1 MTWNDWVTAWMVEWM
16 KWHAR
21 LNEWV
26 NEWNEIDKWHEWLN
40 ICTCEFTCF
49 RTLSL
54 PNCLVIGLTWW
65 YGWHDGEF
73 MTIRNRA
80 SHQTAIRGPLGP
92 TDPGP
97 PATTSGPPSHRP
109 TGPPPAHTG
118 PPAQAHRPRPTAHRQ
133 RPPPAK
139 KNYLLV
145 KTTLMNKY

>member
-1 MTWNDWVTAWMVEWM
+1 MKLHDMTWNDWVTAWRVEWM

-54 PNCLVIGLTWW
+54 PNYLVMGLTWW

-80 SHQTAIRGPLGP
+80 SHQTAIRGPVPHWPGSTGHHQP
-92 TDPGP
+92 TAPGP
-97 PATTSGPPSHRP
+97 PARPTGPPAHRP
-109 TGPPPAHTG
+109 TGPP
-118 PPAQAHRPRPTAHRQ
+118 AQAHRQ

-139 KNYLLV
+139 KCIYS
-145 KTTLMNKY
+145 

>member
-1 MTWNDWVTAWMVEWM
+1 MKLHDMTWNDWVTAWMVEWM
-16 KWHAR
+16 KWQAR

-26 NEWNEIDKWHEWLN
+26 KEWNEIDKWHEWLN

-54 PNCLVIGLTWW
+54 PNYLVMGLTWW

-80 SHQTAIRGPLGP
+80 SNQTAIRGPVPHWPGSTGHHQP
-92 TDPGP
+92 TAPGP
-97 PATTSGPPSHRP
+97 PACP
-109 TGPPPAHTG
+109 TGPPAHRLTG
-118 PPAQAHRPRPTAHRQ
+118 PRAHRPRPTAHRQ

-139 KNYLLV
+139 KCIYS
-145 KTTLMNKY
+145 